1 MRSAV
6 NPPRPWGGAVEG
18 GGWAGARAGAQ
29 VLPIY
34 GEVARRAGGAGADFG
49 QERGNRLRKLAWLLD
64 RDGMARALDELEPA
78 AFDAGGDDLRRLG
91 RAVLVFVR
99 GHDQGRRS
107 DPFELR
113 VQRCDVEGRHG
124 LAGVGVSPRVRR
136 RPP

>member
-6 NPPRPWGGAVEG
+6 NPPHSWGGAAEG
-18 GGWAGARAGAQ
+18 AGGAGAQ
-29 VLPIY
+29 VLPFY
-34 GEVARRAGGAGADFG
+34 GEVDRRAGGAGADFG
-49 QERGNRLRKLAWLLD
+49 QERGNRDRKLAWLLD

-78 AFDAGGDDLRRLG
+78 ALDAGGDDLRRLG

-113 VQRCDVEGRHG
+113 VQRCDVEG
-124 LAGVGVSPRVRR
+124 
-136 RPP
+136 